1 MKRNNEL
8 IDGIEISTWKEI
20 ERIAKTY
27 PKPIRFSDGLNSK
40 IALLKF
46 YLEPLLPNGKPP
58 IESSCVNPFHFKTL
72 PLASLRNQPPPVH
85 DKAPMY
91 PGKLGQ
97 TSSTRL
103 CNW

>member
-27 PKPIRFSDGLNSK
+27 PKPIRFCDGVNSK

-46 YLEPLLPNGKPP
+46 YLEPLLPNLDPP
-58 IESSCVNPFHFKTL
+58 MMAMDKGRMLTIAYRLYK
-72 PLASLRNQPPPVH
+72 ASDGDTVTNLSLKIINQII
-85 DKAPMY
+85 
-91 PGKLGQ
+91 
-97 TSSTRL
+97 
-103 CNW
+103 N

>member
-27 PKPIRFSDGLNSK
+27 PKPIRFSDSVNSK

-46 YLEPLLPNGKPP
+46 YLEPLLPNLDPP
-58 IESSCVNPFHFKTL
+58 MMAMDKGRMLTIAYRLYK
-72 PLASLRNQPPPVH
+72 ASDGDTVTNLSLKIINQII
-85 DKAPMY
+85 
-91 PGKLGQ
+91 
-97 TSSTRL
+97 
-103 CNW
+103 N